1 MDATTMGAL
10 TSVTDESFEAV
21 VLGSQQPV
29 LVEYWAPWCVPCL
42 QLAPVLTTLA
52 AENAGQLAV
61 VKLNIDE
68 NPLTTQRYQILS
80 VPTMSLFSG
89 GEVVKQVVGL
99 RPASALK
106 REFAPYL

>member
-1 MDATTMGAL
+1 MDAL
-10 TSVTDESFEAV
+10 TSVTDESFEAA

-29 LVEYWAPWCVPCL
+29 LVEYWAQWCVPCL
-42 QLAPVLTTLA
+42 QLAPVLKTLA
-52 AENAGQLAV
+52 AENAGQLSV

-68 NPLTTQRYQILS
+68 NPLITQRYQILS

-89 GEVVKQVVGL
+89 GEVVKQIVGL
-99 RPASALK
+99 RSALALK